1 MDRQEYWRKRYA
13 GVRPGWTPT
22 TTIYARLVDDLVQN
36 DTRVLD
42 VGCGHAD
49 LVGSSLALSRRAVC
63 IDTDERALATNEV
76 IHYRVGA
83 DAEHLPFRR
92 GSFDLVLLA
101 WVLEH
106 LPHPVSSFLE
116 IRRVLSPGGRVV
128 FVTPNAWNYNAWLIR
143 IVPNAF
149 HSFFTSRLYGRDA
162 EDTYPTR
169 YRSNSLRRLR
179 ATLPSLGYQQER
191 VILNG
196 DPTYVALNEPLF
208 RMAVQL
214 ERLYDLRPLRRA
226 RVHIVG
232 VYRTTASGGP

>member
-1 MDRQEYWRKRYA
+1 MDRQEYWRQRYA
-13 GVRPGWTPT
+13 EIRTDWTPT
-22 TTIYARLVDDLVQN
+22 TTIYACLVDDLVTHE
-36 DTRVLD
+36 TRVLD

-49 LVGSSLALSRRAVC
+49 LVGSSLALSRRAVG
-63 IDTDERALATNEV
+63 IHTDERALATNEV

-83 DAEHLPFRR
+83 DAEHLPFRP

-116 IRRVLSPGGRVV
+116 IRRVLRPGGRVV
-128 FVTPNAWNYNAWLIR
+128 FVTPNTWNYNAWLIR
-143 IVPNAF
+143 MVPNAL
-149 HSFFTSRLYGRDA
+149 HAFFTSKLYGRAA

-169 YRSNSLRRLR
+169 HRLNSLRRLR
-179 ATLPSLGYQQER
+179 ATLPGLGFEQER
-191 VILNG
+191 LGLNG

-208 RMAVQL
+208 RLAVQL
-214 ERLYDLRPLRRA
+214 ERLYDLGPFRRA
-226 RVHIVG
+226 RVHLIG